1 MPRDAQGNPRSGFAR
16 KRRADEAHGE
26 TAKEERE
33 EERGMKGEGA
43 GEKEHERPKKEKKK
57 EKPDEPKPEIDA
69 SPEDE
74 GDIGD
79 VVEMH
84 GPAHEINM
92 KSDHAAGTH
101 EVESIHGEKRHKKTY
116 NDPMEAMRHAH
127 MAMGMGEPQQQQ
139 EPTPTPGGNPAD
151 TMSMLQNMGRPSGMQ
166 GF

>member
-16 KRRADEAHGE
+16 KHRADEAHSE
-26 TAKEERE
+26 TAREERE
-33 EERGMKGEGA
+33 EEREIEPKKASGEHKGKKP
-43 GEKEHERPKKEKKK
+43 EKEKE
-57 EKPDEPKPEIDA
+57 EPKPEIDA

-79 VVEMH
+79 IVETH

-101 EVESIHGEKRHKKTY
+101 EVESIHGEKRHKKMY
-116 NDPMEAMRHAH
+116 QDPGEAMRHAH
-127 MAMGMGEPQQQQ
+127 MALGMGEPPPPQA
-139 EPTPTPGGNPAD
+139 EPAPGGAGAGD
-151 TMSMLQNMGRPSGMQ
+151 TMSMLQSMGRPSGMQ